1 MTLSPPGGTSRALD
15 AARFVR
21 PLTFVILLAL
31 LAPVVL
37 LANVGLP
44 FSAAGVKEVSGGVG
58 ILDLEPRE
66 SAEGVYRALAAYGEE
81 GRERYLTLL
90 ATLDLLF
97 PPLLALTCALA
108 AALGAGRVR
117 WWIWPVPVAALVA
130 DYTENVVLV
139 ILLTR
144 YPGPGPAAWLPA
156 LTTVKTAAAVAEVVL
171 AVAGLVYAAVRVS
184 GRSGRGFRRRSADPS
199 RPGR

>member
-1 MTLSPPGGTSRALD
+1 MTLSPPGGMSRARD
-15 AARFVR
+15 AARLVR
-21 PLTFVILLAL
+21 PRTFLILLAL
-31 LAPVVL
+31 LAPVLL

-44 FSAAGVKEVSGGVG
+44 FSAAGIKEVSGGVG

-81 GRERYLTLL
+81 GRERYLVLL
-90 ATLDLLF
+90 ATLDLLI

-108 AALGAGRVR
+108 AALGVGRVR
-117 WWIWPVPVAALVA
+117 WWIWVVPVAALVA
-130 DYTENVVLV
+130 DYAENAVLV

-144 YPGPGPAAWLPA
+144 HPAPGPAAWLPA
-156 LTTVKTAAAVAEVVL
+156 LTTVKTTTAVAEVVL
-171 AVAGLVYAAVRVS
+171 AVAGLVYTAV
-184 GRSGRGFRRRSADPS
+184 RGFRRRSAGPS